1 MKNADSR
8 LFFEIFNTTNV
19 SPASLM
25 HLQMEEV
32 VACLEDGESE
42 KQRLYIYVADRAM
55 KFTVRSGRSR
65 TRARKCRLLIKSTMF
80 C

>member
-32 VACLEDGESE
+32 VTCLEDGESE
-42 KQRLYIYVADRAM
+42 RQRLYIYVADRAM

-65 TRARKCRLLIKSTMF
+65 TRARKC
-80 C
+80 

>member
-1 MKNADSR
+1 
-8 LFFEIFNTTNV
+8 
-19 SPASLM
+19 M

-32 VACLEDGESE
+32 VDCLENGESE

-65 TRARKCRLLIKSTMF
+65 TRARKC
-80 C
+80 